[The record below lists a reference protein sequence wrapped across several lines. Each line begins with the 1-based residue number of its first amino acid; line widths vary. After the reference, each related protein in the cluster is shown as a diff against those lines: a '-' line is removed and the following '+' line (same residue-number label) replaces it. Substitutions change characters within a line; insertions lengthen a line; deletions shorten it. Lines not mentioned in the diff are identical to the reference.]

1 MVVEVPAVS
10 AHGVAMSLVRFA
22 TSGACV
28 SAWRPARRVAL
39 QSRPVVT
46 LALRGCMATGQ
57 LLREGGALKGLCV
70 VHFSTR
76 GACGNPA
83 ALHVGRGA
91 QRVGRKYLKN
101 ISVARQGT

>member
-10 AHGVAMSLVRFA
+10 AHGLAMPLVRFA
-22 TSGACV
+22 TSGACILTR
-28 SAWRPARRVAL
+28 RPALGVAL

-46 LALRGCMATGQ
+46 LALRGYMAAGQ
-57 LLREGGALKGLCV
+57 LLRKGGALKGLCV

-76 GACGNPA
+76 GALGNPA

-91 QRVGRKYLKN
+91 QRVGIKFLKN
-101 ISVARQGT
+101 KSVARQGT